1 MTNTSFAERMEGYSS
16 LFNLMQD
23 SEPVDN
29 NEWKAICN
37 DVAGLI
43 RSEIDHLS
51 ETDWN
56 GLKNCMNL
64 ANNFVRLSR
73 KVRTEG
79 QA

>member
-1 MTNTSFAERMEGYSS
+1 MTNTSLAERKEGYSS
-16 LFNLMQD
+16 LLKLMQASD
-23 SEPVDN
+23 PVDG
-29 NEWKAICN
+29 NEWKAICT

-43 RSEIDHLS
+43 RNEIDQLS

-56 GLKNCMNL
+56 DLKNCMNL

-73 KVRTEG
+73 KARTEG